1 MIRGVRTERP
11 SWTLLAIL
19 PGRGPLLERVER
31 AGAHAVVLPQ
41 PPSLARLGE
50 SAGADAGWPLVARAS
65 LGLRL
70 AAAAGTLPAYTRRL
84 AKILAAHDVD
94 VLHTNGL
101 KAHVLGARAA
111 GRAALVWHLH
121 EYISHRPV
129 TRRLLVRHA
138 SRCAAIL
145 ANSRSVADEVG
156 AVLGAGPSIRIVRN
170 AVDLDA
176 FSPIGPAA
184 DLDALAGFP
193 ANGPS
198 TVRIGLV
205 AAFGRWK
212 GHEVFVRAMAALP
225 SDLPVRGY
233 VIGAPLYDT
242 AGSQWG
248 EAELRRL
255 VADAG
260 AVDRVGFT
268 GYVPAPEAMRALDI
282 VVHASTQPE
291 PFGLVIAE
299 AMASGR
305 ALVTSGLGGAAELVE
320 PGVDAE
326 THTAGDP
333 ASLARVLEKLV
344 RDPAYRTAI
353 AERGGLAARTR
364 FDPRRL
370 AAALVEV
377 YDSFGS
383 GNERPPDVRAFG
395 EAPIS

>member
-1 MIRGVRTERP
+1 
-11 SWTLLAIL
+11 
-19 PGRGPLLERVER
+19 
-31 AGAHAVVLPQ
+31 
-41 PPSLARLGE
+41 
-50 SAGADAGWPLVARAS
+50 
-65 LGLRL
+65 
-70 AAAAGTLPAYTRRL
+70 
-84 AKILAAHDVD
+84 
-94 VLHTNGL
+94 
-101 KAHVLGARAA
+101 
-111 GRAALVWHLH
+111 
-121 EYISHRPV
+121 
-129 TRRLLVRHA
+129 
-138 SRCAAIL
+138 
-145 ANSRSVADEVG
+145 
-156 AVLGAGPSIRIVRN
+156 
-170 AVDLDA
+170 
-176 FSPIGPAA
+176 
-184 DLDALAGFP
+184 
-193 ANGPS
+193 
-198 TVRIGLV
+198 
-205 AAFGRWK
+205 
-212 GHEVFVRAMAALP
+212 
-225 SDLPVRGY
+225 VRGY

-255 VADAG
+255 VTDAG
-260 AVDRVGFT
+260 AADRVGFT

-353 AERGGLAARTR
+353 AERGRLAARTR

-377 YDSFGS
+377 YDSLGS
-383 GNERPPDVRAFG
+383 GNERQPAVRAFG